1 MNKVMFIYLA
11 CVKIYEK
18 KKIQDVTIFMV
29 SEHGLGPVGVLGPLI
44 DFNQWLSLTY
54 YKSNRA
60 NSKD

>member
-18 KKIQDVTIFMV
+18 KKKNQDVTIFMV

-44 DFNQWLSLTY
+44 DFNQ
-54 YKSNRA
+54 
-60 NSKD
+60 